1 MEKNQSAIPKVF
13 WVIAIFALLWNM
25 VGVFMFLSEMFV
37 SFEDIAAMEPE
48 KQELFLDNSL
58 IQKIAYALGVFGGL
72 VGSIGLLLRKS
83 WCIPFFLASL
93 IGVVLQL
100 ILGLTMTNALEVL
113 GITGLVLPAV
123 VIMIAAFLFWFSR
136 VNKTRGIVI

>member
-13 WVIAIFALLWNM
+13 WIIAIIALLWNIM
-25 VGVFMFLSEMFV
+25 GVVAFLSDMFV
-37 SFEDIAAMEPE
+37 SMDDIAAMEPE
-48 KQELFLDNSL
+48 MQKLFLDNSL

-93 IGVVLQL
+93 IGVVL
-100 ILGLTMTNALEVL
+100 
-113 GITGLVLPAV
+113 
-123 VIMIAAFLFWFSR
+123 LFWFSR
-136 VNKTRGIVI
+136 VNKTRGMII